1 MWRHELP
8 YGKPFKVLEML
19 VTNHSR
25 LIYIKSCR
33 GDDLIFMPDS
43 SGQAGLRYSKRSD
56 TVTSPHLSDTFL
68 LVFLFPHV
76 SPSFPRLVLAHPPN
90 LFTCTRSLTQLA
102 EVGEL
107 PWHVFDFWIFQLSYY
122 ITRRPR
128 GTLQSLSYLINSTRY
143 LSSSSFRPFLG
154 S

>member
-25 LIYIKSCR
+25 LIYIKTC
-33 GDDLIFMPDS
+33 GGNDLIFMLDS
-43 SGQAGLRYSKRSD
+43 SGQAGLRYSKRPN
-56 TVTSPHLSDTFL
+56 TVTSPRLSYTFL
-68 LVFLFPHV
+68 LVFLSPRV
-76 SPSFPRLVLAHPPN
+76 SPSFTRLVLAHPPN
-90 LFTCTRSLTQLA
+90 LFTCTRSLTQLV

-107 PWHVFDFWIFQLSYY
+107 PWHVFDFWIFRLSYY
-122 ITRRPR
+122 TTRRPC
-128 GTLQSLSYLINSTRY
+128 GTLQSLSYLISSTRY
-143 LSSSSFRPFLG
+143 LSSISFRPFLG